1 MNRRERRRAAKR
13 GDIVEIKLGRVT
25 IKPGDNTCFLC
36 SKPATAWPR
45 SQGMAYG
52 GFVRINRR
60 IALLCEQCFTTE
72 EKQTPSQHRRRD
84 QRARRQADKLTPP
97 SASPEGRHQGDG
109 RIRARHHH
117 ALGRENRTKEPAMTR
132 SKCRRRSEPTPKISE
147 RETLPT

>member
-97 SASPEGRHQGDG
+97 SASPEGRHT
-109 RIRARHHH
+109 A
-117 ALGRENRTKEPAMTR
+117 AEE
-132 SKCRRRSEPTPKISE
+132 SE
-147 RETLPT
+147 RDIITRLAGTIARKRLRSRRWRG